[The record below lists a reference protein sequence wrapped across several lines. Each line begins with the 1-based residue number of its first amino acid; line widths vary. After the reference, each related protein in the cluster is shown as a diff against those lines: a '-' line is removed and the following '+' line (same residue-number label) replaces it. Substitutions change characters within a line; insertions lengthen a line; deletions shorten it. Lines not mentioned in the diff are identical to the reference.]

1 MKAGI
6 LNKGF
11 ARGPII
17 SPAHPT
23 QREYEQSLSQK
34 YALGCR
40 WALDDG
46 RTYHYAKAGAAA
58 LVAGDLIQSPTL
70 GGSSATV
77 QTDLTPTA
85 AAVGVQDVTV
95 TLSTDAAT
103 LNQYADGWCAVSD
116 GSAAQGFG
124 NMYKIKGNDVGGA
137 GSTCVLHLERGLTVA
152 WTSSTRVSIM
162 TNPYNLVIQ
171 APITTPTGLIMGVPN
186 IAVDI
191 NYYCW
196 LQTWGMC
203 NVLVKTALTMGTNVL
218 QDTITAGSVCVDDGA
233 IVNTVV
239 GRAGLVVATTDCG
252 MVYLTLSP

>member
-1 MKAGI
+1 MKAGH

-11 ARGPII
+11 ALGPII
-17 SPAHPT
+17 APSHPT
-23 QREYEQSLSQK
+23 QREFEQSLTQK
-34 YALGCR
+34 YALGAR

-46 RTYHYAKAGAAA
+46 RVYHYARAGAAA
-58 LVAGDLIQSPTL
+58 LVAGDLLQSPNF

-85 AAVGVQDVTV
+85 AAIGAINPSV

-103 LNQYADGWCAVSD
+103 LNQYADGWCSVSD
-116 GSAAQGFG
+116 GSVAQGFG
-124 NMYKIKGNDVGGA
+124 TMYKIKGNDAAGA
-137 GSTCVLHLERGLTVA
+137 GASMVLHLERPLTTA
-152 WTSSTRVSIM
+152 WTSSTRLSIM
-162 TNPYNLVIQ
+162 TNPYNLVVQ
-171 APITTPTGLIMGVPN
+171 APVTTPTGFLMGVSN

-191 NYYCW
+191 NYFCW

-218 QDTITAGSVCVDDGA
+218 MDVSVAGASAVDDGA
-233 IVNTVV
+233 LVNTVV

-252 MVYLTLSP
+252 MIYLMLSP